1 MKILDIKNLSRNYGK
16 NLLNQS
22 EKYVNVLDKISF
34 HVEKG
39 EFLGIMGKSGC
50 GKTTLLKTLG
60 MIDKPSDGK
69 IYFMGEDTSKL
80 YGDKLADLRNKKI
93 GFIFQ
98 DFYLMDSLS
107 VEENIICG

>member
-50 GKTTLLKTLG
+50 
-60 MIDKPSDGK
+60 
-69 IYFMGEDTSKL
+69 
-80 YGDKLADLRNKKI
+80 
-93 GFIFQ
+93 
-98 DFYLMDSLS
+98 
-107 VEENIICG
+107 